1 MEIFARIQSEN
12 YKLKEYHA
20 VCKKLKQYH
29 VVLKFYP
36 RNVVLSHGLYI
47 GKATAVYSKS

>member
-1 MEIFARIQSEN
+1 MEIFARIQSEK

-36 RNVVLSHGLYI
+36 RNVVLSHVLYI
-47 GKATAVYSKS
+47 AKAAAVYSKS